1 MTTNIELTFP
11 QSNDLLSV
19 LITFHSDG
27 DHGREGPDLALGG
40 THLHLVEV
48 HGAIQVGQLLPESES
63 LSLSSLLVD
72 RGSETVSMAHYPLI
86 ITFPFNVA
94 KSPFLAEMHRN
105 KWALYLVHRPA
116 QDSSLILLDHEIE
129 EVFVAGPAF

>member
-1 MTTNIELTFP
+1 MS
-11 QSNDLLSV
+11 Q
-19 LITFHSDG
+19 
-27 DHGREGPDLALGG
+27 LGWPASSR
-40 THLHLVEV
+40 VRV
-48 HGAIQVGQLLPESES
+48 
-63 LSLSSLLVD
+63 SLSSLLVD

>member
-27 DHGREGPDLALGG
+27 DHGREGPDLEGA
-40 THLHLVEV
+40 HLHLVEV

>member
-27 DHGREGPDLALGG
+27 DHGREGPDFGG
-40 THLHLVEV
+40 AHLHLEEVHGREGPDLEGAHLHLVEV

-63 LSLSSLLVD
+63 LSLSSLLVG
-72 RGSETVSMAHYPLI
+72 RGSETVSMAHYPLNHFSI
-86 ITFPFNVA
+86 
-94 KSPFLAEMHRN
+94 
-105 KWALYLVHRPA
+105 
-116 QDSSLILLDHEIE
+116 
-129 EVFVAGPAF
+129 

>member
-40 THLHLVEV
+40 AHLHLEEVHGREGPDLEGAHLHLVEV

-63 LSLSSLLVD
+63 LSLSSLLVG
-72 RGSETVSMAHYPLI
+72 RCSETVSMAHYPLNHFSI
-86 ITFPFNVA
+86 
-94 KSPFLAEMHRN
+94 
-105 KWALYLVHRPA
+105 
-116 QDSSLILLDHEIE
+116 
-129 EVFVAGPAF
+129 